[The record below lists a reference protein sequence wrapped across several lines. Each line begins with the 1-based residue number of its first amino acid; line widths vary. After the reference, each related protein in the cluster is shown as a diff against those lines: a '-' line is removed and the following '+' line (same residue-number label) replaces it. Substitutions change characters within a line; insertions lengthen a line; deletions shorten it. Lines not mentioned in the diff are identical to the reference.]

1 VGGAAIDSQRAAALA
16 IGAIAVLYPAIPA
29 APVTPT
35 RSPAFDVSCGRQGLV
50 RSWATERRL
59 ATVDA
64 GAAGL
69 TAYVYDAAG
78 RLVETVSGTGTLA
91 VPVVPYGFTYLLGD

>member
-1 VGGAAIDSQRAAALA
+1 VLAVGPIAIESAYVGGGRAVRLD
-16 IGAIAVLYPAIPA
+16 AVLLQPEIERLMLAG
-29 APVTPT
+29 
-35 RSPAFDVSCGRQGLV
+35 DGGRQGLL

-69 TAYVYDAAG
+69 TAYVHDAGG
-78 RLVETVSGTGTLA
+78 RLVETVSGAGSLE
-91 VPVVPYGFTYLLGD
+91 VPVEPYGFTYLLGD